1 MTQLKRNTKAKGNR
15 ISGRKRPR
23 SGITILLLILN
34 FTIIFDDYDVNPA
47 LASIA
52 KKKPIVLNETTEEN
66 MTAVCLRS
74 KNQQMNAFVIL

>member
-1 MTQLKRNTKAKGNR
+1 MKAKGNR

-47 LASIA
+47 LTSIA
-52 KKKPIVLNETTEEN
+52 KKKLIVLNKTTEED
-66 MTAVCLRS
+66 MTAVCL
-74 KNQQMNAFVIL
+74 Q